1 MPLARRPAGAAPK
14 KVKMEE
20 AKVRTS
26 IAVLTAAA
34 AGFVSFAVFADTTSV
49 KTQSIVTVKKRG
61 AHCADDPNC
70 MNRYHYAIKPVASA
84 RPGQFIRFETR
95 DALDSNLT
103 VKSEP
108 KDVLAVDLN
117 LVHPLTGPV
126 SIKGAK
132 RGDVLAVTLIDI
144 EPDQYGYTTVVPGF
158 GFLRDKFPDPFIA
171 NWKTNRLEAVSDQ
184 IPGVRIPF
192 NGFMGTVGTLPG
204 EPEVKKWLAREK
216 DLGAAGGIALPPQ
229 PTGAQPAAVCG
240 PNGSNKDECVRTIP
254 PRENGGNMDVKQ
266 MVVGT
271 TLLLPCYV
279 DGCGLFM
286 GDIHYAQ
293 GDGEVAGTAIE
304 IGAQVTVRTA
314 IRRGMA
320 AMMKS
325 GPHFEG
331 GSQLKKLE
339 PDRFYA
345 TVGYPLKGAG
355 EVLPYVTYLDS
366 QKIAPLTN
374 LSEDLTAAARAALIE
389 MIDWLVRT
397 KGYTPNQAYVITSVA
412 CDLRIGNLV
421 DVPNYAVSAIC
432 PLEIFDRK

>member
-1 MPLARRPAGAAPK
+1 MTKTASTAILVFAA
-14 KVKMEE
+14 
-20 AKVRTS
+20 
-26 IAVLTAAA
+26 L
-34 AGFVSFAVFADTTSV
+34 SFAALADTTDV
-49 KTQSIVTVKKRG
+49 KTQSIVEVKKRG
-61 AHCADDPNC
+61 AHCADDPHC
-70 MNRYHYAIKPVASA
+70 MNRYHYAIKPIGRA
-84 RPGQFIRFETR
+84 RPGQLIRYETR
-95 DALDSNLT
+95 DALDSKLNLS
-103 VKSEP
+103 SEP

-126 SIKGAK
+126 HIEGAR
-132 RGDVLAVTLIDI
+132 RGDMLAVTLIDI
-144 EPDQYGYTTVVPGF
+144 EPDQYGYTTIVPGF
-158 GFLRDKFPDPFIA
+158 GFLRDLYPKPYIA
-171 NWKTNRLEAVSDQ
+171 NWKLNRMEAVSDQ

-204 EPEVKKWLAREK
+204 QPEVAKWAAREK
-216 DLGAAGGIALPPQ
+216 QLGEAGGIALQPE

-240 PNGSNKDECVRTIP
+240 ANGSHKAECLRTIP

-279 DGCGLFM
+279 DGCGLFI
-286 GDIHYAQ
+286 GDVHYAQ

-304 IGAQVTVRTA
+304 TGAIVTVRTA
-314 IRRGMA
+314 IRAGMA
-320 AMMKS
+320 SMMKS

-345 TVGYPLKGAG
+345 TVGYPLKNAG

-366 QKIAPLTN
+366 KKLAPLSN
-374 LSEDLTAAARAALIE
+374 LSEDLTAAARSALVE
-389 MIDWLVRT
+389 MIDWLVKTR
-397 KGYTPNQAYVITSVA
+397 GLSREQAYVVTSVA

-421 DVPNYAVSAIC
+421 DLPNYAVSAIC
-432 PLEIFDRK
+432 PLEIFDK